1 MCTIPF
7 SMGTLFRVGITPD
20 FYTDA
25 KGRFE
30 AALES
35 KLQGVANLEFA
46 AIPPQPNRAM
56 TREAANEFDAIFALG
71 INFTRESVIGCDR
84 LALIAR
90 WGVGY
95 DMIDIPAI
103 TESGILL
110 AITPNA
116 VRRPVAEA
124 ILAYVFALSKNMKEQ
139 DRITREGKW
148 RGQLSRL
155 GTCLEGRTLG
165 SIGCGNIAQEM
176 FRLASGLGFSRFV
189 AYDPY
194 AHRDAAAKL
203 NVELTSMNE
212 VFAQSDFVAVNCL
225 LNEQT
230 RGLIGAEHFRLMK
243 PTAFFINTARGAI
256 VRQADL
262 TKALKERWILGAG
275 IDVFEKEPVDAHE
288 PLLEL
293 DNVMLAPHA
302 LAWTEEIARDNGL
315 EACDNILALHRGEIP
330 HGAVNREVLS
340 TPAFQRKLE
349 RYKK

>member
-1 MCTIPF
+1 MANI
-7 SMGTLFRVGITPD
+7 FRVGITPD

-35 KLQGVANLEFA
+35 KLQGVQGLEFA
-46 AIPPQPNRAM
+46 PIPPQPGKAM
-56 TREAANEFDAIFALG
+56 TREAADAFDAIFALG
-71 INFTRESVIGCDR
+71 IHFTRESVEGCKR

-103 TESGILL
+103 NEAGVAL

-124 ILAYVFALSKNMKEQ
+124 ILAYVFALSKNMMEQ
-139 DRITREGKW
+139 DRIVRQGKW

-155 GTCLEGRTLG
+155 GTCLAGRTLG

-176 FRLASGLGFSRFV
+176 FRLASGLGFTRFL
-189 AYDPY
+189 AHDPY
-194 AHRDAAAKL
+194 ADRQAAARL
-203 NVELTSMNE
+203 NVELTSME
-212 VFAQSDFVAVNCL
+212 DVFRESDFVAVNCL

-243 PTAFFINTARGAI
+243 PSAFFINTARGAI

-262 TKALKERWILGAG
+262 TLALREKWILGAG

-293 DNVMLAPHA
+293 DNVILAPHA

-315 EACDNILALHRGEIP
+315 EACDNILALFRGGIP
-330 HGAVNREVLS
+330 HGVVNREVLQS
-340 TPAFQRKLE
+340 PAFLQKLE
-349 RYKK
+349 RLKQ